1 MVIDSKLK
9 TRNSKLFFAM
19 AFIVTAA
26 CVDCKYTSC
35 VPVCPVE
42 AFHEAPDRL
51 YINPDTCIDC
61 NACVSEC
68 PVNAIYAEREVP
80 DNLQEWIKLNA
91 DEAAKFPLITGT
103 HEPLKGPKCVDP
115 NAG

>member
-1 MVIDSKLK
+1 MQNPKFK
-9 TRNSKLFFAM
+9 TALFPM

-35 VPVCPVE
+35 APVCPVE

-80 DNLQEWIKLNA
+80 ENLQEWIKLNS
-91 DEAAKFPLITGT
+91 DEAAKHPIITGA

>member
-1 MVIDSKLK
+1 
-9 TRNSKLFFAM
+9 M
-19 AFIVTAA
+19 AYVVTSA
-26 CVDCKYTSC
+26 CVDCKYTFC
-35 VPVCPVE
+35 VAVCPVE

-68 PVNAIYAEREVP
+68 PVDAIYAENDVP
-80 DNLQEWIKLNA
+80 DHLQEWIALNA
-91 DEAAKFPLITGT
+91 AESVKLPALAAAS
-103 HEPLKGPKCVDP
+103 EPLKAPKCIDP

>member
-1 MVIDSKLK
+1 
-9 TRNSKLFFAM
+9 M
-19 AFIVTAA
+19 AYIVTAA
-26 CVDCKYTSC
+26 CVDCKYTFC
-35 VPVCPVE
+35 VAVCPVE

-68 PVNAIYAEREVP
+68 PVDAIYAETEVP
-80 DNLQEWIKLNA
+80 DHLQEWIARNAAEAEKLPTLL
-91 DEAAKFPLITGT
+91 AA
-103 HEPLKGPKCVDP
+103 HEPLKAPKCIDP